1 MRRHVL
7 GGFVALTVAGLMATG
22 CTTSSPLRRM
32 SPIQP
37 LPTYEGDDA
46 NIIVDMETRPEPT
59 LELTQDGVT
68 VRVQYWR
75 KAELDRRYNRGS
87 KTSAFLFEASWE
99 QGRRLDVWQVSVSHT
114 YDKPLRMKLI
124 DINDSYVF
132 IEDDLRMRKDM
143 DPNYYY
149 VLTEV
154 ENEGRIQY
162 KKGRT
167 LDVNNGLKEMHPLLF
182 ETWLINKEV
191 PVGVTVEGYLPFQ
204 AVKPNVDTGDPPSEA
219 NIWLHIAVE
228 TPPDSEIGRYQKLDF
243 VFPYRFDRSILESQP
258 GTIRY

>member
-7 GGFVALTVAGLMATG
+7 GGFAALAVAGLMATG
-22 CTTSSPLRRM
+22 CTTSTPLRRQ

-37 LPTYEGDDA
+37 LTTYEGDDA
-46 NIIVDMETRPEPT
+46 NIIVDMETKPQPT

-75 KAELDRRYNRGS
+75 KAELDRKYNRGA
-87 KTSAFLFEASWE
+87 KTSAFLFEPTWA
-99 QGRRLDVWQVSVSHT
+99 QGKRLDVWHVSVSHT
-114 YDKPLRMKLI
+114 YEKPVRMKLM

-132 IEDDLRMRKDM
+132 IEDDQRMRKDM

-149 VLTEV
+149 VVTEV
-154 ENEGRIQY
+154 ANAERLQY

-167 LDVNNGLKEMHPLLF
+167 LDVNNGLKEMHALLF

-191 PVGVTVEGYLPFQ
+191 PVGATVEGYLPFQ
-204 AVKPNVDTGDPPSEA
+204 AVKPNATD
-219 NIWLHIAVE
+219 IWLHIAVE

-243 VFPYRFDRSILESQP
+243 VFPYVFDRSIYEQQA